1 VGLGAIPSGRVGR
14 MFRLQRVGRAGAL
27 PTRFRLHVRPT
38 LSAVGWLP
46 LVAIPRPHPSACS
59 LPRLLSALAPAFLL
73 PGCAALPA
81 ALPPMPIAPLA
92 SAASS
97 FLTSLGRARFST
109 PTATALPAVAG
120 LGSPSA
126 RRGAVAPLDVVDPGR
141 RTTSR
146 PTEPPCDRR
155 RRDTGSLRSQA
166 QSPAPTPS
174 ALKGTNQKTH
184 LLMPL
189 SSPALQSDTDQK

>member
-1 VGLGAIPSGRVGR
+1 
-14 MFRLQRVGRAGAL
+14 MFRLQRIVSASASAM
-27 PTRFRLHVRPT
+27 RFRLHVRPT

-46 LVAIPRPHPSACS
+46 LVAIPRPHPSACPQ
-59 LPRLLSALAPAFLL
+59 PRLLSALAPAFLL

-81 ALPPMPIAPLA
+81 ALPPLPFAPLA

-97 FLTSLGRARFST
+97 LLSSLGRARFST
-109 PTATALPAVAG
+109 PTATALPAIAG

-126 RRGAVAPLDVVDPGR
+126 RRGAFAPLDVVDPGR

-146 PTEPPCDRR
+146 PTDPPCDRR
-155 RRDTGSLRSQA
+155 RRGIGSLRSQA

-174 ALKGTNQKTH
+174 ALKGTNHKTH

-189 SSPALQSDTDQK
+189 SSPALQWERNQNNDYNE

>member
-1 VGLGAIPSGRVGR
+1 MGLGALPSGRVGR
-14 MFRLQRVGRAGAL
+14 RFRLQRIVSASASAM
-27 PTRFRLHVRPT
+27 RFRLHVRPT

-46 LVAIPRPHPSACS
+46 LVAIPRPSPSAC
-59 LPRLLSALAPAFLL
+59 PQPHLLSALAPAFLL
-73 PGCAALPA
+73 PGCADLPA
-81 ALPPMPIAPLA
+81 ALPPMPIAPFA

-97 FLTSLGRARFST
+97 FLSSLGRARFLT
-109 PTATALPAVAG
+109 PTATALPAVVG

-146 PTEPPCDRR
+146 PTDPPCDRR
-155 RRDTGSLRSQA
+155 RRGALSLRSSA
-166 QSPAPTPS
+166 RSRSPTPS
-174 ALKGTNQKTH
+174 ALKGTNHKTH

-189 SSPALQSDTDQK
+189 SSPALQPDAD